1 MIIGVTALRL
11 DSWFIPTWHI
21 NDSPNQICPG
31 ARFPQ
36 PGAPFLLIPR
46 FACKSHSPA
55 DLGDPW
61 QMFTQPELQPIARM
75 LAEPGVSDL
84 VINGFDHAQV
94 LVGSG
99 WRSVETGFADS
110 ESVDAAAR
118 MLVAIGGRQI
128 DLAHPFANVDIGG
141 KLRVHALLASAVNSK
156 THISIRV
163 HAGRQ
168 VALEQLAQI
177 KMLSAAQLTTL
188 RMILSK
194 RESFLISG
202 SAGSGKTT
210 LLRSMLGEIAAER
223 IITIEDVAELQLESA
238 SCVSL
243 CSREPNVE
251 GKGQI
256 TLQQLLVESL
266 RMRPDR
272 IVIGEVRSAELI
284 TLMQAVNTG
293 HCASATIH
301 ANSANQVRDRIIGI
315 AVASGFNGADAWQ
328 QFSNSVDWLIHI
340 ENKSGVRVVEIR
352 RLNE

>member
-1 MIIGVTALRL
+1 
-11 DSWFIPTWHI
+11 
-21 NDSPNQICPG
+21 
-31 ARFPQ
+31 
-36 PGAPFLLIPR
+36 
-46 FACKSHSPA
+46 
-55 DLGDPW
+55 
-61 QMFTQPELQPIARM
+61 MFTQPELQPISRM

-84 VINGFDHAQV
+84 VINGFDHAEV
-94 LVGSG
+94 LVGSS
-99 WRSVETGFADS
+99 WRQVEAGFADPGS
-110 ESVDAAAR
+110 LDGAAR
-118 MLVAIGGRQI
+118 LLAEIGGRQI

-163 HAGRQ
+163 HAARQ

-177 KMLSAAQLTTL
+177 KVISTSQLVTL
-188 RMILSK
+188 RSILAK

-202 SAGSGKTT
+202 AAGSGKTT
-210 LLRSMLGEIAAER
+210 FLRSMLGEVAAQR
-223 IITIEDVAELQLESA
+223 IVTIEDVAELQLQSA

-243 CSREPNVE
+243 CSREANVE

-256 TLQQLLVESL
+256 TLQQLLIESL

-272 IVIGEVRSAELI
+272 IVIGEVRSTELI

-315 AVASGFNGADAWQ
+315 AVASGFNGLDAWQ

-340 ENKSGVRVVEIR
+340 ENRSGVRTVEIR

>member
-1 MIIGVTALRL
+1 
-11 DSWFIPTWHI
+11 
-21 NDSPNQICPG
+21 
-31 ARFPQ
+31 
-36 PGAPFLLIPR
+36 
-46 FACKSHSPA
+46 
-55 DLGDPW
+55 
-61 QMFTQPELQPIARM
+61 MFTQPELQPISRM

-84 VINGFDHAQV
+84 VINGFDHAEV
-94 LVGSG
+94 LIGSS
-99 WRSVETGFADS
+99 WRKVDSGFADS

-118 MLVAIGGRQI
+118 SLIAIGGRQI

-163 HAGRQ
+163 HAARQ
-168 VALEQLAQI
+168 VALEQLTQI
-177 KMLSAAQLTTL
+177 KMISTSQLTML
-188 RMILSK
+188 RSMLFN

-202 SAGSGKTT
+202 AAGSGKTT
-210 LLRSMLGEIAAER
+210 FLRAMLCEVASER

-256 TLQQLLVESL
+256 TLQQLLIESL

-284 TLMQAVNTG
+284 TLMQAINTG

-301 ANSANQVRDRIIGI
+301 ANSANQVRNRISGI
-315 AVASGFNGADAWQ
+315 AVASGFNAADTWQ
-328 QFSNSVDWLIHI
+328 QFANSVDWLIHI
-340 ENKSGVRVVEIR
+340 KNRSGTRSVEIR
-352 RLNE
+352 RINE